1 MSAPE
6 EKGHLKIKGN
16 ITQRKILPFVIEYTF
31 TETQKRTDGEM
42 APSSKLNRKNEII
55 KLYPG
60 QN

>member
-31 TETQKRTDGEM
+31 T
-42 APSSKLNRKNEII
+42 
-55 KLYPG
+55 
-60 QN
+60 